1 MRLLGLGT
9 FALSAVALWAQ
20 PTVSVEGGRVV
31 YTRCEGDRAFNA
43 NGIGYPP
50 KGVDPGLWYAYDRHI
65 KAMAERKGVDPVLVK
80 AIIYCESR
88 FHWQATSKAKARGL
102 MQVIDSTAVRLG
114 GVSNAR
120 GLGSYD
126 PIDNISMGVDY
137 LSQLQTR
144 YQGNLI
150 KIAAAYNAGEGAVD
164 RHGGIPPYKETKAYV
179 PAVLWM
185 WAQINQG
192 R

>member
-1 MRLLGLGT
+1 MRALLAGT
-9 FALSAVALWAQ
+9 LALASTLSWAD
-20 PTVSVEGGRVV
+20 PVVSFDGGRVL
-31 YTRCEGDRAFNA
+31 YSRPQGDPAYNQ

-65 KAMAERKGVDPVLVK
+65 RSMAESKGVDPVLVK

-88 FHWQATSKAKARGL
+88 FHWQATSKKKARGL
-102 MQVIDSTAVRLG
+102 MQVIDTTASSMG
-114 GVSNAR
+114 GVSDAR
-120 GLGSYD
+120 GLGNYD
-126 PIDNISMGVDY
+126 PIDNIALGITY
-137 LSQLQTR
+137 LAKLQTR
-144 YQGNLI
+144 YRGNLI

-164 RHGGIPPYKETKAYV
+164 RHNGIPPYKETKAYV

-185 WAQINQG
+185 WARMNNG